1 MFVLFSPVGNSD
13 PWRSGRDG
21 AMLHIVRHFK
31 PQKVTLFFTESL
43 WEGNESR
50 SGHKNFDW
58 ENIVKNVSPQTEVD
72 ILVEKIENAQD
83 FDIYKDIFHK
93 HIKSLE
99 KEYPESEILLN
110 VTSGTPQMEATLC
123 LEFVTY
129 PERKRCIQV
138 STPEQGSNANLSYA
152 DPKNDLSFIE
162 TINHNEN
169 NHQPRFKEVGIISFR
184 EAMIRSQLL
193 GFIDNYDYEG
203 ALALIKQQST
213 FRNKKALVKLLTN
226 ITQNIKTHTVF
237 PKIQNKYT
245 DDNLKKVLF
254 HYLILNLRFQRG
266 DVAEVLIR
274 VKSIAEYIA
283 EYYLHNKYP
292 DVVKYKGDRFVL
304 NENNEAFKAKYMMY
318 LKGLNKGD
326 IKFESDLGLPA
337 YVDITNVLEKGS
349 KFNQSLNHVININGY
364 RNSIAHRLEPVKLK
378 DKSSHMKIENAVNAI
393 KESIELVF
401 KEVDKNDFKFLD
413 YLNETVRDYI

>member
-1 MFVLFSPVGNSD
+1 MFVLYSPVGNSD

-21 AMLHIVRHFK
+21 AMLHIVRHYK
-31 PQKVTLFFTESL
+31 PDKVVLYFTRTL
-43 WEGNESR
+43 WEGNISR
-50 SGHKNFDW
+50 KGHKNYDW
-58 ENIVKNVSPQTEVD
+58 ESIIKHVSPHTEVD
-72 ILVEKIENAQD
+72 IIIDDIENAQD
-83 FDIYKDIFHK
+83 FDIFKDCFHK
-93 HIKSLE
+93 HIKELE
-99 KEYPESEILLN
+99 NTYPDSEILLN

-123 LEFVTY
+123 LEYVTY
-129 PERKRCIQV
+129 PNKKRCIQV
-138 STPEQGSNANLSYA
+138 ITPERGSNANLSYC
-152 DPKNDLSFIE
+152 DPDDDLSLIE
-162 TINHNEN
+162 TINHNESKS
-169 NHQPRFKEVGIISFR
+169 QPRYKEVGIISFR

-203 ALALIKQQST
+203 ALALIKQQSS

-226 ITQNIKTHTVF
+226 ITQNIKTHAVF
-237 PKIQNKYT
+237 QKIQNKYT
-245 DDNLKKVLF
+245 DGNLKKVLF

-304 NENNEAFKAKYMMY
+304 NEDNEAFKAKYMMY

-349 KFNQSLNHVININGY
+349 KFNQALNHVININGY
-364 RNSIAHRLEPVKLK
+364 RNSVAHRLEPIKLEG
-378 DKSSHMKIENAVNAI
+378 KSGNVKIENAVNAI
-393 KESIELVF
+393 KESIKQVF
-401 KEVDKNDFKFLD
+401 KEVDNDDFEFLD
-413 YLNETVRDYI
+413 HLNETVRDYI